1 MEIKLAGNK
10 KKSEMNM
17 NQLIIKKLQIL
28 LYNSPFSRIR
38 LFFRLHLKVKACYN
52 ALALTLN
59 QQMI

>member
-28 LYNSPFSRIR
+28 LYNSPFSRI
-38 LFFRLHLKVKACYN
+38 
-52 ALALTLN
+52 
-59 QQMI
+59 